1 MISRLLDKH
10 PDDDEVQ
17 GQLNEILEALSL
29 ESKSSEPSWSEVFSN
44 STKSRNLH
52 RVFLGMGPYMM
63 NQWSGINVSRFVVE
77 EDSQK
82 SYAHYQALCYY
93 LAFILQEYLGY
104 SPSLSL
110 ILASVAFTQ
119 YALFSCTPYFY
130 IDRIGRRKSVMGSS
144 AGCAVCM
151 CLVAGCL
158 AAGIYTAAAAAV
170 AFMFIFLDCFTFG
183 IMPVS
188 WSYSAEIQPLNVR
201 NKATVSFN
209 ALKAWCIIP
218 QMMADH
224 AIGSRCL

>member
-10 PDDDEVQ
+10 PQDDQVQ

-63 NQWSGINVSRFVVE
+63 NQWSGVNVSVFVCLGRE
-77 EDSQK
+77 WNK
-82 SYAHYQALCYY
+82 THPYCQALCYY

-119 YALFSCTPYFY
+119 YALFSCAPYFY
-130 IDRIGRRKSVMGSS
+130 IDRIGRRKSIMGSS
-144 AGCAVCM
+144 AGCGICMAVI
-151 CLVAGCL
+151 AGCL
-158 AAGIYTAAAAAV
+158 AAQTYAAAAAAV

-201 NKATVSFN
+201 NKATVSPPT
-209 ALKAWCIIP
+209 L
-218 QMMADH
+218 
-224 AIGSRCL
+224 

>member
-1 MISRLLDKH
+1 MLW
-10 PDDDEVQ
+10 
-17 GQLNEILEALSL
+17 LN
-29 ESKSSEPSWSEVFSN
+29 
-44 STKSRNLH
+44 TDTH
-52 RVFLGMGPYMM
+52 C
-63 NQWSGINVSRFVVE
+63 
-77 EDSQK
+77 
-82 SYAHYQALCYY
+82 QALCYY

-144 AGCAVCM
+144 AGCAICM
-151 CLVAGCL
+151 CIIAGCL
-158 AAGIYTAAAAAV
+158 AAQTYAAAAGAV

-201 NKATVSFN
+201 NKATASPRTLVH
-209 ALKAWCIIP
+209 
-218 QMMADH
+218 QMTTD
-224 AIGSRCL
+224 G